1 MALTKV
7 RTAGINN
14 ISTHLLA
21 QQFRLASNQTGSAS
35 TGTVLTN
42 WEEVD
47 TDYQAIGSVWS
58 QSSGVFSCS
67 QTGVYLCTWVLVV
80 NGTTSGDRY
89 DPNIQISTDSASNY
103 YIRSLAWGHT
113 DVDNDGA
120 IDGTL
125 TQSFLFDVSN
135 TTTFRLRYRE
145 SASNDL
151 NNGTTIV
158 GNTNYTATSI
168 AFLRVG
174 DT

>member
-1 MALTKV
+1 VALTKV
-7 RTAGINN
+7 RTAGIDNL
-14 ISTHLLA
+14 STHLLA
-21 QQFRLASNQTGSAS
+21 QQFRLASSQTGSAS

-67 QTGVYLCTWVLVV
+67 QTGVYLCTWVLVI

-89 DPNIQISTDSASNY
+89 DPNVQISVNSGTNFN
-103 YIRSLAWGHT
+103 IRSLAWGHT

-125 TQSFLFDVSN
+125 TQSFLFDVTN
-135 TTTFRLRYRE
+135 TTTFRLRYRQ
-145 SASNDL
+145 SHSNDL
-151 NNGTTIV
+151 NTGTTIV
-158 GNTNYTATSI
+158 GNTDYTATSI